1 MLMKTENGIQAY
13 PLSLATDGEWVRIV
27 SVSGG
32 KNLTKRLTVMGMLD
46 GTCIQM
52 LQHKTNSGVVILCGE
67 TRLALG
73 HGMAH
78 KIIVEPAQLKG

>member
-1 MLMKTENGIQAY
+1 MKTENGIQAY
-13 PLSLATDGEWVRIV
+13 PLSLAADGEWVRIV
-27 SVSGG
+27 NVASG
-32 KNLTKRLTVMGMLD
+32 KNLIKRLAIMGMID
-46 GTCIQM
+46 GISIQM

-78 KIIVEPAQLKG
+78 KIMVEPIQH

>member
-13 PLSLATDGEWVRIV
+13 PLSLAADGEWVRIV
-27 SVSGG
+27 NVASG
-32 KNLTKRLTVMGMLD
+32 KNLIKRLAIMGMID
-46 GTCIQM
+46 GISIQM

-78 KIIVEPAQLKG
+78 KIMVEPIQH